1 MILQARNIIK
11 RYPGVLALDEV
22 DLDVAAGEIVA
33 VVGENGA
40 GKSTLMKILAG
51 DVAPDDGSLLVDGEV
66 TRFGSPREAIDAGVV
81 LIHQELSLAD
91 NLDVGSNIL
100 LGREPRTGPFL
111 LREAATARATV
122 ALRAA
127 GLDLDPSRSVAE
139 LGMGTRQLVEIAKAL
154 STDARVLIMDEPTS
168 SLTTTEAD
176 RLFETIERLRDEGT
190 AIVYISHRLG
200 EIERLADRVVVLR
213 DGRFVRSFE
222 RAEVTRHRLVES
234 MVGRDLSGDVGFR
247 ADVEFQT
254 GPPRLEVRGL
264 RTTRHPGHAV
274 DLTVRP
280 GEIVALAGLVGAGRT
295 ELLRAIF
302 GIDSRTAGDVL
313 VDGVPARIRRPSDA
327 AAAGIAFVPEDR
339 KADGL
344 LLEESIGEN
353 LVLPGLARTAVG
365 GIFRRRPSERGFA
378 ETLMRRMG
386 VRPAIPTLEA
396 GGLSGGNQQKV
407 AVGRW
412 VGCEPDVFLLDEPT
426 RGVDVGA
433 KAEIHALLDR
443 IARAGAAVI
452 AASSE
457 MEELL
462 AVADRVVVMHEGRI
476 AGELARHEAT
486 ESAIMRLATGDPVPR
501 IARRTETSS

>member
-1 MILQARNIIK
+1 MILQARNIVK
-11 RYPGVLALDEV
+11 RYPGVLALDGV
-22 DLDVAAGEIVA
+22 DLDVAPGEVVA

-51 DVAPDDGSLLVDGEV
+51 DVAPDAGRLLVDGEA
-66 TRFGSPREAIDAGVV
+66 TRFDSPREAIDAGIV

-91 NLDVGSNIL
+91 NLDVGANIL
-100 LGREPRTGPFL
+100 LGREPRIGPFL
-111 LREAATARATV
+111 RGEQASVRATA

-127 GLDLDPSRSVAE
+127 GLDLDPSRSVTE

-154 STDARVLIMDEPTS
+154 STEARVLIMDEPTS
-168 SLTTTEAD
+168 SLTAIEAD
-176 RLFETIERLRDEGT
+176 RLFATIERLRDEGT

-222 RAEVTRHRLVES
+222 RAEVTRDRLVGS
-234 MVGRDLSGDVGFR
+234 MVGRDLAEDVGLR
-247 ADVEFQT
+247 ADVEFPA

-264 RTTRHPGHAV
+264 RTTRHRDHAV
-274 DLTVRP
+274 DLAVRP

-302 GIDSRTAGDVL
+302 GIDPRPAGRIL
-313 VDGVPARIRRPSDA
+313 VDGEPVNIRQPSDA
-327 AAAGIAFVPEDR
+327 AREGIALVPEDR

-344 LLEESIGEN
+344 LLEESIAEN
-353 LVLPGLARTAVG
+353 LVLPGLGRTATG
-365 GIFRRRPSERGFA
+365 GVIRRRPAERELA

-386 VRPAIPTLEA
+386 VRPAIPALAA

-412 VGCEPDVFLLDEPT
+412 VGCAPTVFLLDEPT

-443 IARAGAAVI
+443 IARSGAAVI

-462 AVADRVVVMHEGRI
+462 AVSDRVVVMHEGRI

-486 ESAIMRLATGDPVPR
+486 ESAIMRLATGGVGSGGVPR
-501 IARRTETSS
+501 SEDAS

>member
-1 MILQARNIIK
+1 MILQARNIVK
-11 RYPGVLALDEV
+11 RYPGVLALDGV
-22 DLDVAAGEIVA
+22 DLDVTAGEIVA

-51 DVAPDDGSLLVDGEV
+51 DVAPDEGRLLVDGEA

-91 NLDVGSNIL
+91 NLDVGANIL

-111 LREAATARATV
+111 RRAEATSRATA

-127 GLDLDPSRSVAE
+127 GLDLEPSRSVAE

-168 SLTTTEAD
+168 SLTAAEAD

-222 RAEVTRHRLVES
+222 RAEVTRDRIVES
-234 MVGRDLSGDVGFR
+234 MVGRDLAADAGLR
-247 ADVEFQT
+247 ADVTFES
-254 GPPRLEVRGL
+254 GPPRLEIRGL
-264 RTTRHPGHAV
+264 RTARHPGHAV
-274 DLTVRP
+274 DLKVRA

-295 ELLRAIF
+295 ELLRAVF
-302 GIDSRTAGDVL
+302 GIDPRAAGDIL
-313 VDGVPARIRRPSDA
+313 LDGEATRIGGPSDA
-327 AAAGIAFVPEDR
+327 AAAGIALVPEDR

-344 LLEESIGEN
+344 LLEESIAEN
-353 LVLPGLARTAVG
+353 LVLPGLARTATG
-365 GIFRRRPSERGFA
+365 GIIRRRSAERGLA
-378 ETLMRRMG
+378 ETLLRRMG
-386 VRPAIPTLEA
+386 VRPAIPDLQA

-412 VGCEPDVFLLDEPT
+412 VGCEPNVFLLDEPT

-443 IARAGAAVI
+443 LARGGAAVI

-462 AVADRVVVMHEGRI
+462 AVSDRVVVMHEGRI

-486 ESAIMRLATGDPVPR
+486 ESAIMRLATGGVDSGDV
-501 IARRTETSS
+501 RRSETSS